1 MRLESAGSVRCERYR
16 GSSLIEIDGAQ
27 KSGSGTLVRFAVA
40 LCSLTA
46 QPMHMV
52 RIRQKREKQGLR
64 PQHLVAVRACAQVS
78 SGRLEGAEVGSREI
92 AYYPGKRLKT
102 GVFHWDIGTA
112 GSATMMAF
120 ALIPIALFGGART
133 CFTIGGG
140 LFQDHAPTAFH
151 MEKILLPLLTQM
163 GAEVSLR
170 MIRPGYVPK
179 GHGELEV
186 LVEPAKAPLKAF
198 QRTQRGP
205 IRRIEGISLASHLA
219 DQSVARR
226 MAERSRQLLAQRGYD
241 AEVNIIE
248 DTSAVQRG
256 AALMLRAESADGCL
270 LGFDMA
276 GKRGR
281 SSESIAE
288 NTVKGLLAD
297 MATGATV
304 DRFAADQLILF
315 AGLAHGQSR
324 YIVPRLTDHIESNLW
339 LIEKILGAGTEVR
352 ENLICID
359 GIGFF
364 RK

>member
-1 MRLESAGSVRCERYR
+1 M
-16 GSSLIEIDGAQ
+16 IEIDGAQ

-40 LCSLTA
+40 LSTLTA

-64 PQHLVAVRACAQVS
+64 PQHLVAVKACAQFS

-92 AYYPGKRLKT
+92 VYYPGESINT
-102 GVFHWDIGTA
+102 GVFQWDIGTA
-112 GSATMMAF
+112 GSAVMMAF
-120 ALIPIALFGGART
+120 ALIPIALFGGGRT
-133 CFTIGGG
+133 CFTIRGG

-151 MEKILLPLLTQM
+151 MEKVLLPLLRQM
-163 GAEVSLR
+163 GARVSLK
-170 MIRPGYVPK
+170 MVRPGYVPK
-179 GHGELEV
+179 GNGELEIS
-186 LVEPAKAPLKAF
+186 VEPAEAPLKAF
-198 QRTQRGP
+198 RKTQRGE
-205 IRRIEGISLASHLA
+205 IQRIEGISLASHLA
-219 DQSVARR
+219 GQSVAQR
-226 MAERSRQLLAQRGYD
+226 MAERSRELLARKGYA
-241 AEVNIIE
+241 AEVDII
-248 DTSAVQRG
+248 DDSSAAQRG
-256 AALMLRAESADGCL
+256 AALLLRAESAGGCL

-288 NTVKGLLAD
+288 SVVEGLLTD
-297 MATGATV
+297 IATGATV

-324 YIVPRLTDHIESNLW
+324 YLVPRLTDHIESNLW
-339 LIEKILGAGTEVR
+339 LIEKILGAGTEVK